1 MIFFPPQ
8 AGSVFQSISAGLGI
22 REVGREMYELPGI
35 RMKTDFLLGG
45 KGKDFMVEE
54 PYESS
59 LSLSL
64 NEDCTDVY
72 KRQLQRSGA
81 QPISIWIFLA
91 LPNRLVI
98 ISALS

>member
-1 MIFFPPQ
+1 
-8 AGSVFQSISAGLGI
+8 
-22 REVGREMYELPGI
+22 MYELPGI

-64 NEDCTDVY
+64 NEDCTVHIVSADDRELPVLWERKY
-72 KRQLQRSGA
+72 KDGTIVFDNFGIMEKAYRGIHAAGYSLLGR
-81 QPISIWIFLA
+81 P
-91 LPNRLVI
+91 LPGR
-98 ISALS
+98 